1 MAIFNLPVMT
11 LSDRTAPVI
20 SGTSV
25 GNPIALDENVATSS
39 LVATVTDDGTAV
51 SFAIVSGNTN
61 GDFHI
66 ANNGDITVV
75 NSPDY
80 ETTTAYSLGI
90 TATDR
95 LGNTSAPFTLT
106 INITDIDEDAPI
118 VTLVSQPYVAVF
130 ETENNLTIASF
141 TASDAGSDVTSTLT
155 LASGTPNA
163 TNFSLSYNNATQQ
176 MDLVTSASGQL
187 GGGVTANQTFTFTI
201 SATDSLGNTG
211 STTCNLL
218 VKNAEL
224 PTVTGPT
231 SISKQENTLTTAVIG
246 TCTASGTGPFSWSIT
261 GGSDASYFTVDSTTG
276 QLRFATSPNYEQPG
290 DSDTDNVYEVE
301 VTATNQFGTG
311 SGTISVTVTDDPI
324 DEAVYYAWG
333 HSFTGLDA
341 DRYELLSLTSF
352 NSSLY
357 ALASSSSLSSQT
369 GLPYDGYNPLLLVK
383 ADPTTGNWTVNNTIS
398 SQYEKVGGLYSY
410 RGRTLAVGGSYL
422 YGFVYRSSNNTNY
435 SMRISGSGVGQS
447 FTAATSSINLK
458 YADAIVEVSG
468 SSTEAWGFRD
478 TGDRWD
484 KYSLSTGAIVSG
496 TTTINPTNYPS
507 GNASTAYRVPEGKGV
522 NVGNYAGDFVIFAN
536 ARGSLGQG
544 QNRQNINA
552 FKAPTAANISNGTAF
567 NFYGQITLASFPFT
581 PKNNYVITGM
591 AIIGS
596 HLYLSTQD
604 ANNVHRVVRYDA
616 PLSQSAN
623 ILATLQLAE

>member
-1 MAIFNLPVMT
+1 MAIFNLSVMT

-51 SFAIVSGNTN
+51 SFAIVSGDPN
-61 GDFHI
+61 GDFGI

-80 ETTTAYSLGI
+80 EATTAYSLGI
-90 TATDR
+90 TATDS
-95 LGNTSAPFTLT
+95 LGNTSAPFTVT

-118 VTLVSQPYVAVF
+118 VTLVSQPYVAAF

-246 TCTASGTGPFSWSIT
+246 TCTASGTEPFSWSIT

-290 DSDTDNVYEVE
+290 DSNTDNVYELE

-333 HSFTGLDA
+333 HNFTGLDA

-357 ALASSSSLSSQT
+357 ALASSSSPS
-369 GLPYDGYNPLLLVK
+369 DGYNPLVLVK
-383 ADPTTGNWTVNNTIS
+383 ADPTTGNWTVYNTIP
-398 SQYEKVGGLYSY
+398 SQYEKNGSLANPGG
-410 RGRTLAVGGSYL
+410 RMLAVGGSYL
-422 YGFVYRSSNNTNY
+422 YGFVYRSSNSTTY
-435 SMRISGSGVGQS
+435 SMRINGSGGGQS
-447 FTAATSSINLK
+447 FTAATSSINLRTT
-458 YADAIVEVSG
+458 DAIVEVSG

-478 TGDRWD
+478 TFDRWD
-484 KYSLSTGAIVSG
+484 KFSLSTGAIVSG
-496 TTTINPTNYPS
+496 TTINPTNYPS
-507 GNASTAYRVPEGKGV
+507 TNASTSYRVPTGKGV

-536 ARGSLGQG
+536 KRGGTG
-544 QNRQNINA
+544 APGENRQNINA

-567 NFYGQITLASFPFT
+567 NFYGEITLASFPFT
-581 PKNNYVITGM
+581 PKNDYMITGM

-604 ANNVHRVVRYDA
+604 ANNVHRVARYDA